1 MSKTTVASGNALT
14 QKAWDE
20 QLFRDFKKESF
31 FDAFNGGSKS
41 LIHEKTDKLGNA
53 KSGRKPA
60 TIVVFGLRM
69 RLTSDGVEEGQTLEG
84 NEDSLTTFD
93 HSLTLKQ
100 YRNAV
105 RDNGEIDRMRP
116 MYDMDEESRSA
127 IQDWGTEK
135 IDALAFD
142 AIQASPTRVYTP
154 LDMVAETTIGAAK
167 ADLTNATKLRP
178 QFMSKLKTAALTGFD
193 RSIIPLR
200 PVNIPGFGKV
210 FVYLTYPDALYDF
223 IQDAT
228 NQQNLREARERSK
241 NHPLFMGAVGYMNEG
256 VLLFSHENM
265 NFGTDGGGASVPY
278 AQGVFMG
285 QQSLVRAWGK
295 RPRLIQKDF
304 DYENEHGIAYSMI
317 QRINKPVFDS
327 EDYGSF
333 ATVTTRSQISDAT

>member
-1 MSKTTVASGNALT
+1 MAKTTVGTDNALT

-20 QLFRDFKKESF
+20 QLFRDFKKDSF

-41 LIHEKTDKLGNA
+41 IIHEKTDKLGNA

-116 MYDMDEESRSA
+116 MYMMDEESRSA

-142 AIQASPTRVYTP
+142 AIQASPTRTFSP
-154 LDMVAETTIGAAK
+154 LDMVPETTFAAAK
-167 ADLTNATKLRP
+167 TDLTSATLLNP
-178 QFMSKLKTAALTGFD
+178 QFLSKLKVYAETGGD
-193 RSIIPLR
+193 RTIIPLR
-200 PVNIPGFGKV
+200 KVLIPGFGNV
-210 FVYLTYPDALYDF
+210 YVYLTHPDALYDF
-223 IQDAT
+223 LQDST
-228 NQQNLREARERSK
+228 YQQNLREAMPRAK
-241 NHPLFMGAVGYMNEG
+241 NHPLFMGALGLTTDG
-256 VLLFSHENM
+256 VLLYAHENM
-265 NFGTDGGGASVPY
+265 NFGTDGGGASVAF

-295 RPRLIQKDF
+295 RPRLIRKDF

-333 ATVTTRSQISDAT
+333 ATATTRTQISDAS